1 MPQQNRRVVIT
12 GMGSISPLGNSI
24 ASLWERLSNGES
36 GVGVLKSIPVDN
48 FPVDIGGECN
58 EFEGKIE
65 DFGELDKKLKRNVK
79 KGLKLMCRE
88 IQMGVAA
95 AQLAMAH
102 SGLACLLY
110 TSPSPRDRTRSRMPS
125 SA

>member
-1 MPQQNRRVVIT
+1 MAQQNRRVVIT
-12 GMGSISPLGNSI
+12 GMGAISPLGNSI
-24 ASLWERLSNGES
+24 ESLWERLSSGTS
-36 GVGVLKSIPVDN
+36 GVDVLKSVPVDN

-65 DFGELDKKLKRNVK
+65 NFGELDKKLKRNVK

-95 AQLAMAH
+95 A
-102 SGLACLLY
+102 
-110 TSPSPRDRTRSRMPS
+110 
-125 SA
+125 